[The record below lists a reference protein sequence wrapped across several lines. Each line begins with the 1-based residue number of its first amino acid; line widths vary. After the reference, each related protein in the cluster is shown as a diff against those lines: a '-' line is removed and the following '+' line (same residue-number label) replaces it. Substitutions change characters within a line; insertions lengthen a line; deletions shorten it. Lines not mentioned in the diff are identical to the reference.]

1 MAAHVKG
8 RRKREKKD
16 WVEERD
22 LREGKVV
29 SNFSNTFR
37 SRMAKGLGDLRGQNF
52 LQLLGDSEPHW

>member
-37 SRMAKGLGDLRGQNF
+37 SRIAKGLGDLRGQNF